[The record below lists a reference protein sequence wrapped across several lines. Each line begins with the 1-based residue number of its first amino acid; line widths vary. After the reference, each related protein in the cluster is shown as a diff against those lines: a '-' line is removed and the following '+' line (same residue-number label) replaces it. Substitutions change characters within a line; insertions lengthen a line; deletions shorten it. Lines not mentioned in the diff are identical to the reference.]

1 MRCLMTFT
9 KHCALV
15 MNSNII
21 KGQSIFNLW
30 QLVLTVNHYIN
41 RVLCNV
47 CTNYCH
53 AREGP
58 LVSQFDFRKQ
68 QTGVCGHA
76 HSVLVLITGAD

>member
-1 MRCLMTFT
+1 MTFI
-9 KHCALV
+9 KQCALV

-21 KGQSIFNLW
+21 KDQSIFNLW
-30 QLVLTVNHYIN
+30 QLVLTVDHYIN

-47 CTNYCH
+47 CTNHRH

-58 LVSQFDFRKQ
+58 LVSEFDFRKQ

-76 HSVLVLITGAD
+76 HSVLVFISGND